1 MKKPG
6 VIFDRD
12 GTLIDVLRDEE
23 TGAIYTAF
31 HPSHLRY
38 APHAEA
44 ALKLLHDAGFTL
56 AVATNQPGVAKG
68 HFSRAA
74 VARTHEAMAAH
85 FEAAGA
91 PLAAIEACLHHP
103 EGGQGGDASL
113 QGPCDCRKPKP
124 GLLTRLIAQLE
135 LDPARTWMVGDALSD
150 VQAARAAGVHA
161 ALVRPDN
168 RCEACP
174 LSSLSE
180 PVRAGSLLDLCS
192 FIASQGVSHAN
203 HR

>member
-23 TGAIYTAF
+23 TGAVYTAF

-38 APHAEA
+38 VPGAEA
-44 ALKLLHDAGFTL
+44 GLKLLADAGFTL

-74 VARTHEAMAAH
+74 VERTHDALRAH
-85 FEAAGA
+85 FAEAGVTLAG
-91 PLAAIEACLHHP
+91 IESCLHHP
-103 EGGQGGDASL
+103 EGGPGGDPSV

-124 GLLTRLIAQLE
+124 GLLLRLIAQLD

-150 VQAARAAGVHA
+150 LQAARAAGVHA

-174 LSSLSE
+174 LSSFSE
-180 PVRAGSLLDLCS
+180 PVRAGSLLDLCR